1 MEINKTPLTQCIK
14 TRPLGL
20 TPAVDPMED
29 LVFKKD
35 YQCNS
40 WWVGGDYDVDGHE
53 VTFVYHLMTVEI
65 PLKGVVFSYRFTF
78 SDVTT
83 GLYIDTGETSLPMR
97 KVKIGK
103 DKFSIEVPTGII
115 EGDWDNMIVKMSAKN
130 CGVDLKLKAIGY
142 PLLNG
147 GNGTFCWQET
157 LTHQI
162 SVPTMET
169 VGDITVDGHTY
180 TLKDNGY
187 SWFDRQWQ
195 NNAKN
200 PKRLMNLAWAWMC
213 IRMENGDVIS
223 VWSNPVDEQE
233 DSFATIRHIDGAQ
246 TVTYAK
252 PLSSGITHY
261 WHSLNSGKDWP
272 VGWDV
277 ELPEFDCKL
286 HVSTYPYNQE
296 MYSEMKVPGSCYEG
310 ISKVT
315 GTYKGMDVNARCFVE
330 ITGEWSGR
338 CARTGADEVK

>member
-1 MEINKTPLTQCIK
+1 MTMNKTPLTECIK

-20 TPAVDPMED
+20 TPAVDVNTC
-29 LVFKKD
+29 LLKKD
-35 YQCNS
+35 TQCNS

-83 GLYIDTGETSLPMR
+83 GLYIDTGETSLPMK

-103 DKFSIEVPTGII
+103 NKFSIEVPTGII
-115 EGDWDNMIVKMSAKN
+115 EGDWDKMIVKMSAKN
-130 CGVDLKLKAIGY
+130 CGVDLELKALGY

-157 LTHQI
+157 LTHQV

-169 VGDITVDGHTY
+169 VGSITIDGHIY

-195 NNAKN
+195 DNAKN

-213 IRMENGDVIS
+213 IKLDNGDVIS
-223 VWSNPVDEQE
+223 VWSNPCLLYTSPSPRDTER
-233 DSFATIRHIDGAQ
+233 SRM
-246 TVTYAK
+246 
-252 PLSSGITHY
+252 PSS
-261 WHSLNSGKDWP
+261 
-272 VGWDV
+272 
-277 ELPEFDCKL
+277 
-286 HVSTYPYNQE
+286 
-296 MYSEMKVPGSCYEG
+296 
-310 ISKVT
+310 
-315 GTYKGMDVNARCFVE
+315 A
-330 ITGEWSGR
+330 
-338 CARTGADEVK
+338 